1 MKKAIGILLSL
12 ILVLICAFALA
23 DVEINETNF
32 PDENFRQCVTEY
44 DTDGD
49 NILSNDEL
57 GQITRIDC
65 SDKDISNLKGIE
77 HFTVLRE
84 LYCGHNLLTSVDVS
98 KNTALEHL
106 DFYYNKLTSLDV
118 SKNTALRYL
127 YCSSNDIEVL
137 NVSNNAT
144 LELIWCYGNEL
155 TSLDVSKC
163 IALQQLGCHENALES
178 LDVSNNTALTLLC
191 CQHNPIKSLNISNNT
206 KLQELICFN
215 NQLTSLDVSKN
226 TALSKLTCHTNQF
239 TQLDVSSVP
248 ALNYLVREN
257 DPKEQWGYKT
267 WEKDVDGDG
276 RTDHS
281 LDVDPSVNVIT
292 GELKGAVIDS
302 GNFPDQSFRQIVKS
316 YDKDDNLILDEKEIA
331 SVTEVDCSNREIS
344 DLKGIEHFTAL
355 THLYC
360 ADNQLTSLDVSANT
374 ALKMLSLHR
383 NALTKLD
390 VSKNTALEELICD
403 YNQLSDLDVS
413 ANAAL
418 THLSCTS
425 NGLMS
430 LNVSG
435 NAVLKKLY
443 CYANNL
449 TRESISL
456 NQILH
461 SLVDNSD
468 PIEAEDHL
476 LWTADEDGDG
486 EIEILFAADKSYI
499 PEGVAINKRNF
510 PDGNFRA
517 YVSSFDKDGNG
528 YLSDEE
534 IAAVE
539 LIELDYSDISD
550 LKGVEYF
557 TALKRLYCENNQL
570 KYLDISSNKAL
581 EVLYCA
587 GNQLESLAVTENT
600 KLTELYCASNKI
612 TALNLTMN
620 TDLEILSCWDN
631 QLTDLDVDRNTALRE
646 LICDRNGL
654 TSLKVTKNT
663 ALLHLSCTGNQLK
676 SLNLSNNKKL
686 ALLFCYDTR
695 LTKLDVS
702 KNPVLNDLVKKNKS
716 VQADG
721 HLEWK
726 ADADGDGE
734 YESILAVGKD
744 TKIVTDAIALS
755 KVKVTA
761 IKNQVC
767 TGKAIKP
774 TVVVQYKGKKLTK
787 GTDYTVSYMD
797 NKKVGM
803 AKVTLTGIG
812 DYTGTKKVTFKI
824 VPKSVKL
831 SSLTAGKKQL
841 TVKWS
846 KGTDITGYEIEYSLK
861 KDFKT
866 KKSIIIKKAATT
878 KTVLKKLQAKT
889 TYYVRIR
896 AYKTVGGKKYYS
908 AWSAVKNKKT
918 K

>member
-1 MKKAIGILLSL
+1 MMRKRIGILLG
-12 ILVLICAFALA
+12 LVLILSFTFALA
-23 DVEINETNF
+23 DVAIDESIFPDENFRQYILDAGFDADGDGKLSDEELEAVTRISCSDKPISDVTGVEHFMNLQKFTCTNAELTSLDISQNKKLTYLNCHDNLLTSLDVSNNTALQRILCDQNKLTELDVSNNSELKELRCQNNQLTSLDVNKNTILRLLWCDDNQIANLYLPNGTAFEVLRCTNNHLTALDVSNYPLLTILYFSGNQLKSIDVCSNPALDTLDCANNQLTSLDISKNTELAFLYCEGNQLTSLDIHDHEALTVLSCWANKITKLDVSRTPLLNSLVIEANPFTRDGCLIWNIQDHDPRKEKYLGVDLNVGIITDESEIWYGGEGIEINETNF
-32 PDENFRQCVTEY
+32 PDENFREY
-44 DTDGD
+44 VAKFDTDG
-49 NILSNDEL
+49 NS
-57 GQITRIDC
+57 T
-65 SDKDISNLKGIE
+65 
-77 HFTVLRE
+77 
-84 LYCGHNLLTSVDVS
+84 
-98 KNTALEHL
+98 
-106 DFYYNKLTSLDV
+106 
-118 SKNTALRYL
+118 
-127 YCSSNDIEVL
+127 
-137 NVSNNAT
+137 
-144 LELIWCYGNEL
+144 
-155 TSLDVSKC
+155 
-163 IALQQLGCHENALES
+163 
-178 LDVSNNTALTLLC
+178 
-191 CQHNPIKSLNISNNT
+191 
-206 KLQELICFN
+206 
-215 NQLTSLDVSKN
+215 
-226 TALSKLTCHTNQF
+226 
-239 TQLDVSSVP
+239 
-248 ALNYLVREN
+248 
-257 DPKEQWGYKT
+257 
-267 WEKDVDGDG
+267 
-276 RTDHS
+276 
-281 LDVDPSVNVIT
+281 
-292 GELKGAVIDS
+292 
-302 GNFPDQSFRQIVKS
+302 
-316 YDKDDNLILDEKEIA
+316 
-331 SVTEVDCSNREIS
+331 
-344 DLKGIEHFTAL
+344 
-355 THLYC
+355 
-360 ADNQLTSLDVSANT
+360 
-374 ALKMLSLHR
+374 
-383 NALTKLD
+383 
-390 VSKNTALEELICD
+390 
-403 YNQLSDLDVS
+403 LSDD
-413 ANAAL
+413 
-418 THLSCTS
+418 
-425 NGLMS
+425 
-430 LNVSG
+430 
-435 NAVLKKLY
+435 
-443 CYANNL
+443 
-449 TRESISL
+449 
-456 NQILH
+456 
-461 SLVDNSD
+461 
-468 PIEAEDHL
+468 
-476 LWTADEDGDG
+476 
-486 EIEILFAADKSYI
+486 
-499 PEGVAINKRNF
+499 
-510 PDGNFRA
+510 
-517 YVSSFDKDGNG
+517 
-528 YLSDEE
+528 E